1 MQPLASCHPAHVL
14 AWLVPRA
21 RPVTLEQKFV
31 DFLSK
36 QRAICVKSHT
46 LNPDIE

>member
-14 AWLVPRA
+14 ALLVPRA
-21 RPVTLEQKFV
+21 RPVTLKQKFI

-36 QRAICVKSHT
+36 QRAICVKSRI
-46 LNPDIE
+46 LNPDIK